1 MFPLLSKTDRD
12 FSSFFTILKP
22 RPSDTYGNYFKLH
35 SDRNILAWIET
46 CTSRLL
52 WIEGHMEKSDP
63 YWNSNFA
70 LEVFCAAEKIASENP
85 QTITA
90 LSFFCD
96 DNAAQ
101 RLNRLEVVAQ
111 SLLIQL
117 IEKHRRKFCYDVCF
131 ERQLTNHRFQDA
143 AEDCASLWKLF
154 GECLTI
160 SHTQCLYLVIDS
172 VDILSLQ
179 CPNGSGKFHHLIEQ
193 LEKLVRREGVVVK
206 VLLTSRIPKLSDIL
220 FTTDSANRLV
230 ISLPRGGAQ
239 RTSGKSKESAR
250 VLRLPIE
257 GPKEES
263 VNLELIIEQGTIE
276 QRSETEDGKSEA
288 QQITDDEGNFSDD
301 SFGKLPTSQ
310 CLRWLNG
317 SVDDSSDEGD
327 ELSGT
332 GIKQHDES
340 EDESDKNSL
349 FEALGTTE
357 DGGDSD
363 DDGENGSQP
372 QIKQSKETRL
382 APCEDRSYRDAG
394 NDSSSSDSCI
404 DW

>member
-12 FSSFFTILKP
+12 FASFFTILKP
-22 RPSDTYGNYFKLH
+22 RPSNAYGNDFKLQN
-35 SDRNILAWIET
+35 DRNILAWIET

-70 LEVFCAAEKIASENP
+70 LEVFCAAEKGASKNS

-96 DNAAQ
+96 GNASQ
-101 RLNRLEVVAQ
+101 RLNRPEVVAQ

-117 IEKHRRKFCYDVCF
+117 IEKHRMRFSYDVCF

-160 SHTQCLYLVIDS
+160 SQTQCLYLVIDN
-172 VDILSLQ
+172 VDILFLQ
-179 CPNGSGKFHHLIEQ
+179 CPNRSGKFHHLIEQ
-193 LEKLVRREGVVVK
+193 LEKLVLWEGIVVK
-206 VLLTSRIPKLSDIL
+206 VLLTSRIPKLSEIL

-257 GPKEES
+257 GPKEETID
-263 VNLELIIEQGTIE
+263 LERIIEQGTIE
-276 QRSETEDGKSEA
+276 ESSETEDGKSEA
-288 QQITDDEGNFSDD
+288 QQITDDEGNLSDD
-301 SFGKLPTSQ
+301 SFGKLPASQ

-317 SVDDSSDEGD
+317 SIDNSSDEGD

-332 GIKQHDES
+332 GTKQYDES

-349 FEALGTTE
+349 FEALRTGE
-357 DGGDSD
+357 DGGGSD
-363 DDGENGSQP
+363 DNGENGSQP
-372 QIKQSKETRL
+372 QIKQPKEARL
-382 APCEDRSYRDAG
+382 VLCQDKSYGNAG
-394 NDSSSSDSCI
+394 NDSSNSDSGI